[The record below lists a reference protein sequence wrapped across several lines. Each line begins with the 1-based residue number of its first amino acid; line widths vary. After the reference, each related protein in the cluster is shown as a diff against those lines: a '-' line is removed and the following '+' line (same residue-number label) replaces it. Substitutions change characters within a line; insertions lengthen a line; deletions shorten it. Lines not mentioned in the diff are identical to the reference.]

1 MPTTNINRTMTI
13 TPALTTEPE
22 GGEGNSEVPNG
33 TPNFTPQGSGS
44 GTGTG
49 TSP

>member
-1 MPTTNINRTMTI
+1 MPKTNINRTMTI
-13 TPALTTEPE
+13 TPAPTIEPE
-22 GGEGNSEVPNG
+22 GAEGNSEVPNG
-33 TPNFTPQGSGS
+33 NFTPQGSGT